1 MPMYDFECPACG
13 HRFEDI
19 AKLEDRVRCPS
30 CAESISVSDNHL
42 MPATKTFTTI
52 VATTRTSKKYKAG
65 YVHSHGD
72 KPATKIQV
80 GASGKPQR

>member
-1 MPMYDFECPACG
+1 MPMYDFECEKC
-13 HRFEDI
+13 HEKYEDI
-19 AKLEDRVRCPS
+19 VKEGEASS
-30 CAESISVSDNHL
+30 CAKCSHANWKHL

-52 VATTRTSKKYKAG
+52 IPDYPGAKKHKAG

-80 GASGKPQR
+80 GASGKDPS

>member
-19 AKLEDRVRCPS
+19 AKLDENVTCPS
-30 CAESISVSDNHL
+30 CTESWLCSDHHL

-52 VATTRTSKKYKAG
+52 VATSRTSKRYKAG
-65 YVHSHGD
+65 YSH
-72 KPATKIQV
+72 KYVNRPAEKIQV
-80 GASGKPQR
+80 GASGKTPR